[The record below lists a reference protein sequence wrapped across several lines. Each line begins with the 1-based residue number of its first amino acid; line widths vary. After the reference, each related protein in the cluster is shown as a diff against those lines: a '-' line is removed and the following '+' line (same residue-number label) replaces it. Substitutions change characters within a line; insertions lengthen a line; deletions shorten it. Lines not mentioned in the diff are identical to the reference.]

1 MAQIK
6 ILFFGDVMGRIGRR
20 GVAATLPSLK
30 KKYQPDLVMA
40 NAENLAHGKGVT
52 RQTLD
57 ELREAGV
64 SFFTSG
70 NHIWSKPEVF
80 ELFQDSSTPL
90 LRPANYPPGVPGQGA
105 ALVTV
110 AGSKLLIINVIG
122 RVFMHQQFDD
132 PFRAIDAILEEYKN
146 VSRAGTIID
155 LHAEATSEKTTFGL
169 YVDGR
174 VSAVLGTHTHVPTA
188 DAEVLPGGTAYIS
201 DVGMVGAKGSSI
213 GVDKANIIKNFLTQ
227 LPVAHE
233 IPEYGLCVVNAV
245 CVTIDGATGKA
256 TNIEHIHEEVEIL
269 A

>member
-1 MAQIK
+1 MNSIRV
-6 ILFFGDVMGRIGRR
+6 LMFGDVVGRIGRR
-20 GVAATLPSLK
+20 GVVAVLPSLK
-30 KKYQPDLVMA
+30 KKYQPDLIMA

-64 SFFTSG
+64 GFFTSG
-70 NHIWSKPEVF
+70 NHIWAKPEVF
-80 ELFQDSSTPL
+80 ELFQDSTIPL
-90 LRPANYPPGVPGQGA
+90 LRPANYPPGVPGRGA
-105 ALVTV
+105 ALVPI
-110 AGSKLLIINVIG
+110 AGSELLVVNLIG
-122 RVFMHQQFDD
+122 RVFMHQQYDD
-132 PFRAIDAILEEYKN
+132 PFRAIDAILEEYQG
-146 VSRAGTIID
+146 VPRVGTIID

-201 DVGMVGAKGSSI
+201 DVGMVGAKGTSI

-256 TNIEHIHEEVEIL
+256 TSIEHIHEEVEVV
-269 A
+269 